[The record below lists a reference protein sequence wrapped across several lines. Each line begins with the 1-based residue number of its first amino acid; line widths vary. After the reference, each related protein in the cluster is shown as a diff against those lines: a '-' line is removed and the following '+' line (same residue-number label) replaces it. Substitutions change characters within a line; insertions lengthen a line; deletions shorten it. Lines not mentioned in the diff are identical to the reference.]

1 MDTILTHYASDGG
14 KPKYRAVAGAI
25 RTAVERGQMAPG
37 DRLPP
42 VRELAWRLGI
52 TPGTVA
58 RAYTVLTDE
67 GALIAEV
74 GRGTYVAPP
83 KAQTKPLLGLEVDSV
98 AHLAGGDVY
107 EVNLVSPHLPN
118 VGQVALI
125 RQLMAEVAQDPP
137 SGVMHYPSHA
147 TGCAARAAV
156 AAFLADVT
164 LGGVTADDIVLT
176 HGAQNGVVMVMQAV
190 LTGRRPVVLV
200 EELAYPGYRRAAELM
215 RAEVVPVAMDEHG
228 IIPEALEA
236 AARSTGAQ
244 LLCLGAEVQNP
255 LLIAMPPERRAE
267 IARIAQRLDFQ
278 ILEDDCYRLGSV
290 SGPSFRAL
298 APERGWYVASLSKIL
313 TPALRVGW
321 AVPPRAW
328 LPNLRRT
335 AEYGF
340 FGLATPMTDLT
351 AALLTHPQL
360 PALRDAL
367 RETVADYI
375 RTMVNVLGAFD
386 LTWREDALYVWLN
399 LPPGWRA
406 SAFARAA
413 EAEGVQ
419 VRTAEDYADRNAPAP
434 HAIRLTVNAGVS
446 RASFEA
452 ALERLRVLLD
462 NPPDR
467 IAV

>member
-14 KPKYRAVAGAI
+14 KPKYQAVAGAI

-74 GRGTYVAPP
+74 GRGTFVAQP
-83 KAQTKPLLGLEVDSV
+83 KTRAKPLLGLEVDAV
-98 AHLAGGDVY
+98 PHLSGGDVHD
-107 EVNLVSPHLPN
+107 VNLVSPHLPN
-118 VGQVALI
+118 VGQAALI
-125 RQLMAEVAQDPP
+125 RQLLAEVAQDPP
-137 SGVMHYPSHA
+137 SGIMHYPSHA
-147 TGCAARAAV
+147 TGQAARAAV
-156 AAFLADVT
+156 AAFLGDVT
-164 LGGVTADDIVLT
+164 LGGVTAEDVVLT
-176 HGAQNGVVMVMQAV
+176 HGAQNAVVMVMQTV
-190 LTGRRPVVLV
+190 LSGRRPVVLV
-200 EELAYPGYRRAAELM
+200 EELSYPGYRRAAELM

-236 AARSTGAQ
+236 SARSTGAQ
-244 LLCLGAEVQNP
+244 LLCLSAEVQNP
-255 LLIAMPPERRAE
+255 LLIAMPPERRAA
-267 IARIAQRLDFQ
+267 IAKVAQRVDLQ
-278 ILEDDCYRLGSV
+278 ILEDDCYRLGPV

-298 APERGWYVASLSKIL
+298 APERGWYVASLSKTL
-313 TPALRVGW
+313 TPALRIGW

-328 LPNLRRT
+328 VANLRRT
-335 AEYGF
+335 AEHGF

-360 PALRDAL
+360 PALMAAL
-367 RETVADYI
+367 RETVAEYI
-375 RTMVNVLGAFD
+375 RTMVNVLGRYD
-386 LTWREDALYVWLN
+386 LTWREDALYVWLS

-413 EAEGVQ
+413 EADGVQ
-419 VRTAEDYADRNAPAP
+419 VRTAEDYADRHAAAP

-452 ALERLRVLLD
+452 ALERLRQLLD